1 MDLEKLKIDYMR
13 KGALD
18 RVKFL
23 ESMDKNILPSQLK
36 RIQQNDKTVL
46 KEMVLPK
53 WVKWELLQEW
63 ANNTKVSERNGEMC
77 ILCNEKSS
85 TGIDF
90 NEKFICEHCFIRL
103 KHADHEAVMVKEK
116 L

>member
-1 MDLEKLKIDYMR
+1 MDLEKQKIEWMR

-23 ESMDKNILPSQLK
+23 ESMDKTILPSQMK

-46 KEMVLPK
+46 IEMVLPK
-53 WVKWELLQEW
+53 WVKWDLLREW
-63 ANNTKVSERNGEMC
+63 AKNAKVKGKGRRC
-77 ILCNEKSS
+77 ILCAETSAS
-85 TGIDF
+85 GIDF
-90 NEKFICEHCFIRL
+90 NEKFICEHCFLKL
-103 KHADHEAVMVKEK
+103 KHADHGTAEEEEE